1 MTNGMLA
8 IWPENIWTSALVA
21 IALTLFVGVSVALI
35 ELVLAYELIT
45 RSEQAGD
52 R

>member
-1 MTNGMLA
+1 MLA
-8 IWPENIWTSALVA
+8 IWPESMASALAA

-35 ELVLAYELIT
+35 EVVLAYELIT